1 MKSHLVA
8 VVVALLLTGCVVG
21 PDYERP
27 EIETPDEF
35 RQRIST
41 GAAITNT
48 PWWQL
53 FGDPQLERLIII
65 ALEESKDLA
74 IASARVEE
82 TRARL
87 GFVRADQFPRLDG
100 VADASRGNTLSQF
113 LPGAGIQN
121 NFVLAAELSFE
132 VDLFGRL
139 RRSTEA
145 AQAELL
151 SSEDA
156 RNTVLISLIAD
167 VAATYFLLRDVDER
181 RDVAERTLEARRDST
196 GIIRERFSK
205 GITPKLDVNQ
215 AEIEEA
221 DAAVQLA
228 SLERE
233 VIQVENL
240 LNVLLGR
247 NPGPITRGESL
258 EDESLPPQVP
268 AGLPSEL
275 LERRPDIRAAEQ
287 SLAAQ
292 TARIGVAEALR
303 FPSLSLTA
311 SAGYASTEL
320 SSLTDSNL
328 QLWNLGANFFAP
340 LFNAG
345 QNKRRVEVEVART
358 TQLLNQYELAVLKAF
373 QEVENALA
381 AVRTLR
387 DERAAR
393 DMQIRAARSAAFLS
407 RARYNGGVTSYLE
420 VLESERSLFR
430 TELSYSIVRRSQL
443 VAVVDLYKALGGGWS
458 PESEPEPEPAP
469 ASE

>member
-1 MKSHLVA
+1 MKPGLVA
-8 VVVALLLTGCVVG
+8 IAMVVSLSGCVVG

-27 EIETPDEF
+27 AIETPEEF

-41 GAAITNT
+41 GAAITNI

-53 FGDPQLERLIII
+53 FDDPQLERLIII
-65 ALEESKDLA
+65 ALEENKDLA
-74 IASARVEE
+74 IATARVEE

-87 GFVRADQFPRLDG
+87 GFVRADQYPRVDG
-100 VADASRGNTLSQF
+100 EAGANRGNTAEQF
-113 LPGAGIQN
+113 LPGTGVQN
-121 NFVLAAELSFE
+121 SYTLSAQFAFE
-132 VDLFGRL
+132 VDLYGRL
-139 RRSTEA
+139 RRSTQA

-151 SSEDA
+151 ASEDA

-167 VAATYFLLRDVDER
+167 VASAYFLLRDLDER
-181 RDVAERTLEARRDST
+181 REIAGRTLEARRKST
-196 GIIRERFSK
+196 RIIRERFEK
-205 GITPKLDVNQ
+205 GTTPKLDVNQ

-233 VIQVENL
+233 VIQTENL

-247 NPGPITRGESL
+247 NPGPIARGEAN
-258 EDESLPPQVP
+258 EAQIMPPGVP

-311 SAGYASTEL
+311 SAGLASSEL
-320 SSLTDSNL
+320 SDLTDSNATI
-328 QLWNLGANFFAP
+328 WNIGANFFGP
-340 LFNAG
+340 IFDAG
-345 QNKRRVEVEVART
+345 KNRQRVEIEVART
-358 TQLLNQYELAVLKAF
+358 RQLLNQYELTVLRAF
-373 QEVENALA
+373 QEVENALT
-381 AVRTLR
+381 AVRTLG

-393 DMQIRAARSAAFLS
+393 DIQLGAARSAAFLS
-407 RARYNGGVTSYLE
+407 RARYDGGVTSYLE

-430 TELSYSIVRRSQL
+430 TELSSSSIRRAQL
-443 VAVVDLYKALGGGWS
+443 VAVVDLYKALGGGWT
-458 PESEPEPEPAP
+458 PAETE
-469 ASE
+469 AEAQ